1 MQNGAI
7 FSRVVQES
15 TKRDVV
21 DEKRGNGGGTEKSC
35 LSPSWVSRA
44 PSLLCA
50 RLKNAKKITAVGYK
64 CIK

>member
-21 DEKRGNGGGTEKSC
+21 DEKRGSGEGTEKIVPFPVLGVARSESALC
-35 LSPSWVSRA
+35 SPEKRE
-44 PSLLCA
+44 
-50 RLKNAKKITAVGYK
+50 KITAVSYK

>member
-21 DEKRGNGGGTEKSC
+21 DEKLGNHGEGTEKSG
-35 LSPSWVSRA
+35 LFLSWVSRA

-50 RLKNAKKITAVGYK
+50 RLKNAKK
-64 CIK
+64 

>member
-35 LSPSWVSRA
+35 LFPSWVSRA

-50 RLKNAKKITAVGYK
+50 RLKNAKK
-64 CIK
+64 

>member
-21 DEKRGNGGGTEKSC
+21 DEKLGNHGEGTEKSC
-35 LSPSWVSRA
+35 LFLSWVSRA

-50 RLKNAKKITAVGYK
+50 RLKNAKK
-64 CIK
+64 